1 MDAKD
6 YIKNLHQANDG
17 FITIAKN
24 QDTWKQQY
32 FNDINKINIIQF
44 QLIHLLYLI
53 LMLVL
58 SALQLL

>member
-32 FNDINKINIIQF
+32 FNDINKINIMNSKASNVRLPISPKN
-44 QLIHLLYLI
+44 
-53 LMLVL
+53 L
-58 SALQLL
+58 SSS